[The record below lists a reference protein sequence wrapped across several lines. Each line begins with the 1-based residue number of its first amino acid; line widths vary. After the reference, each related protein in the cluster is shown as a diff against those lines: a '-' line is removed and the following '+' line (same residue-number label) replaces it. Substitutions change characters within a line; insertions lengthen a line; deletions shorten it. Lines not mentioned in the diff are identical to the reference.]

1 MRLLNHVVGLGLA
14 LLALLP
20 GGRAALTPRAD
31 ALMYRRGASSM
42 EEAVTLYTKALAQE
56 PDSTDLQL
64 KLADALNGVMRARTN
79 GNTIVIDS
87 MLDTPANK
95 AIWAKLGPRALELA
109 TAVQRARPNDAHVAA
124 VYADAFMYSCSSK
137 GIIKQAMSGAATVF
151 KSNAQRLTNLDRTYD
166 SALGHALLG
175 CFYALAPWP
184 YGSLDKAAEV
194 MDEAAK
200 LAPSRRN
207 LYFVGVVAY
216 KRKQWSKA
224 ADHFRKAQAAKPGSI
239 TESDFADF
247 VLAESKRA
255 LKLAEA
261 ELMRC
266 STK

>member
-1 MRLLNHVVGLGLA
+1 
-14 LLALLP
+14 
-20 GGRAALTPRAD
+20 
-31 ALMYRRGASSM
+31 
-42 EEAVTLYTKALAQE
+42 
-56 PDSTDLQL
+56 
-64 KLADALNGVMRARTN
+64 
-79 GNTIVIDS
+79 
-87 MLDTPANK
+87 
-95 AIWAKLGPRALELA
+95 
-109 TAVQRARPNDAHVAA
+109 
-124 VYADAFMYSCSSK
+124 
-137 GIIKQAMSGAATVF
+137 
-151 KSNAQRLTNLDRTYD
+151 
-166 SALGHALLG
+166 
-175 CFYALAPWP
+175 
-184 YGSLDKAAEV
+184 